1 VNWLASLLCRAP
13 WQAYTASMSNPTPMK
28 IIAIMAQKGGVGKTT
43 LTTNL
48 AIAAAKAGYK
58 SAILDMDDQRSAEY
72 WAALR
77 KRSDMANMPWPSV
90 QGEVPSMLDRAISEL
105 RNRRHDILFID
116 TAPNA
121 ARAAKAIATVA
132 DFILIPT
139 KPGALDIR
147 AIEETME
154 IADFYGKP
162 AAVVL
167 NDAPTNSNLAEQAAH
182 YIVGSHKYP
191 LAEEFL
197 CNRVAFSKA
206 IGSGLGVLELEPYS
220 KAADEV
226 CGLYDWLARKLDLK
240 PIKTSRKAA

>member
-1 VNWLASLLCRAP
+1 
-13 WQAYTASMSNPTPMK
+13 MSNSTALK

-43 LTTNL
+43 LSTNL
-48 AIAAAKAGYK
+48 AIAAAQAGHRV
-58 SAILDMDDQRSAEY
+58 AILDMDDQRSAEY

-77 KRSDMANMPWPSV
+77 QRSGQAQSAFPTV
-90 QGEVPSMLDRAISEL
+90 RGEVPSMLDRAISEI
-105 RNRRHDILFID
+105 RHDGHDLLFID

-121 ARAAKAIATVA
+121 ARAAKAIATAA

-147 AIEETME
+147 SIEETME

-167 NDAPTNSNLAEQAAH
+167 NDAPTNSNLAEQAAQF
-182 YIVGSHKYP
+182 IADVHKYP
-191 LAEEFL
+191 LAEEVI

-206 IGSGLGVLELEPYS
+206 IGSGLGVLELEPS
-220 KAADEV
+220 GKAANEIR
-226 CGLYDWLARKLDLK
+226 GLYDWLARTAGLN
-240 PIKTSRKAA
+240 KTNSGRKAA

>member
-1 VNWLASLLCRAP
+1 VDWLASFLFRLFQ
-13 WQAYTASMSNPTPMK
+13 QAYAASMSNPVPMK

-48 AIAAAKAGYK
+48 AIAAAQAGYK

-77 KRSDMANMPWPSV
+77 KRSETAKMPWPNV
-90 QGEVPSMLDRAISEL
+90 QGEVPSMLDRAISDI
-105 RNRRHDILFID
+105 RNRGHDLLFID

-121 ARAAKAIATVA
+121 ARAAKAIATAA

-167 NDAPTNSNLAEQAAH
+167 NDAPTNSSLAEQAAH
-182 YIVGSHKYP
+182 YIAGSHKYP
-191 LAEEFL
+191 LAEEIL
-197 CNRVAFSKA
+197 GNRVAFSKA
-206 IGSGLGVLELEPYS
+206 IGSGLGVLELEPSS

-226 CGLYDWLARKLDLK
+226 RGLYHWLARKLDLK

>member
-1 VNWLASLLCRAP
+1 MSVEAP
-13 WQAYTASMSNPTPMK
+13 LK

-43 LTTNL
+43 IATNL
-48 AIAAAKAGYK
+48 AIAAAGAGYK

-77 KRSDMANMPWPSV
+77 KRSDLASLPWPTV
-90 QGEVPSMLDRAISEL
+90 TGEVPSMLDRAISEI
-105 RNRRHDILFID
+105 RHQGHDLLFID
-116 TAPNA
+116 SAPNA
-121 ARAAKAIATVA
+121 ARSAKAIATAA

-167 NDAPTNSNLAEQAAH
+167 NDAPTNSSLAEQAAQ
-182 YIVGSHKYP
+182 YIAGIRKYP

-206 IGSGLGVLELEPYS
+206 IGSGLGVLELEPSS

-226 CGLYDWLARKLDLK
+226 RGLYDWLARKLDLK
-240 PIKTSRKAA
+240 PIKQARKAA